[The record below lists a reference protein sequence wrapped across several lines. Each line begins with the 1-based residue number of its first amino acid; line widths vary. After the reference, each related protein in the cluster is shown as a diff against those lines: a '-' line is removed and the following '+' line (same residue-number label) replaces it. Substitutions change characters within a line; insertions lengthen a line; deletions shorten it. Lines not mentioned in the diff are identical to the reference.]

1 MGRRRRGREGVRLR
15 RGGESEHALT
25 AFCSPSLDLL
35 ISCRNEKISSEKN
48 SSTTKTLYAIS
59 DSQTRT
65 TCSSQHNRLQ
75 SETNA
80 RICLFLASIPATLES
95 QYNSLST
102 LHLAVEE
109 SPGPLERRVAYRVE
123 EFAKSLIVAS
133 IHAGPKLIPPPEG
146 SLFPQGQIRPR
157 TRQRNGSRR
166 SRRRLPRCRTR
177 LDNRSKVCLFS
188 SPSTYLF
195 TFISELA
202 RRVNDTVALTTY
214 CDRARPPPISI

>member
-1 MGRRRRGREGVRLR
+1 VGGEEGEREGVRLR
-15 RGGESEHALT
+15 REGESEHALT

-35 ISCRNEKISSEKN
+35 ISCQNEKISSEKN

-59 DSQTRT
+59 NPQTQT
-65 TCSSQHNRLQ
+65 ACSSQHNPLR

-80 RICLFLASIPATLES
+80 QISSSLAPTLAIPES

-102 LHLAVEE
+102 PHLAVGE

-123 EFAKSLIVAS
+123 ELAKNLIVAS
-133 IHAGPKLIPPPEG
+133 IPGPKLVSPPKG

-157 TRQRNGSRR
+157 TRQWNGSRR

-177 LDNRSKVCLFS
+177 LDN
-188 SPSTYLF
+188 
-195 TFISELA
+195 
-202 RRVNDTVALTTY
+202 
-214 CDRARPPPISI
+214 